1 MTTRTPSTN
10 TYERGQVVVVNVP
23 FSGRG
28 GSKPRPALI
37 VSAESFHRRLLDVI
51 VAPVSSQ
58 PRHHQRPGPGD
69 HPLEQW
75 KDLGL
80 RHPSTVRLSN
90 LVAIEKT
97 LIKRVLGSL
106 HADDLA
112 RVASG
117 LREAL
122 GL

>member
-1 MTTRTPSTN
+1 
-10 TYERGQVVVVNVP
+10 VVVNVP

-37 VSAESFHRRLLDVI
+37 VSAESFHRGLLDLI

-58 PRHHQRPGPGD
+58 PRHHQRPRPGD
-69 HPLEQW
+69 HPLQHWEV
-75 KDLGL
+75 LGL

-90 LVAIEKT
+90 LLAVEKT
-97 LIKRVLGSL
+97 IIRRVLGSL
-106 HADDLA
+106 HPDDLA
-112 RVASG
+112 RVDAG